1 MAEIQKKTAKEP
13 AVYSLVRASRCY
25 NCDSK
30 QEPGSIV
37 RFEPGQDEKEVRCR
51 KCAQLD
57 ALEFLKSGNAKVTQM
72 AKKYSQRVIVVMQ
85 WSELWKTYERIGL
98 LVESAAID
106 RIEKELKIQFENREK
121 LEKPINEKGI

>member
-1 MAEIQKKTAKEP
+1 MSEQAKKAAKEP
-13 AVYSLVRASRCY
+13 PVYSLIRASRCF
-25 NCDSK
+25 NCDGK

-37 RFEPGQDEKEVRCR
+37 KFAPGKDEREVHCR
-51 KCAQLD
+51 KCSKLD
-57 ALEFLKSGNAKVTQM
+57 DMEFLKSGNAKVTQL

-106 RIEKELKIQFENREK
+106 RIETDLKIKFENRESK
-121 LEKPINEKGI
+121 ERAGKSQ

>member
-1 MAEIQKKTAKEP
+1 MTEKAKKTAKEP
-13 AVYSLVRASRCY
+13 PVYSLIRASRCY

-37 RFEPGQDEKEVRCR
+37 KFAPGTDEREVRCR

-57 ALEFLKSGNAKVTQM
+57 QLEFLKSGNAKVTQL

-98 LVESAAID
+98 LVETEAID
-106 RIEKELKIQFENREK
+106 RIEKELKIQFENRESK
-121 LEKPINEKGI
+121 QPH